1 MMCENLRADLM
12 EAVLSG
18 PETASPQLQE
28 HLRSCPACARELASF
43 QQTMSVLDEW
53 QAPEPSPYF
62 SSRLRARMREA
73 RATQSVGWLAWLRRP
88 LVASAAVALV
98 AVGAGLLEMGRVNHD
113 RNTLATNDQP
123 GVVRAN
129 YSPGTAVGDLQY
141 LDKNADL
148 FSDFDA
154 LDDGQSLTE

>member
-1 MMCENLRADLM
+1 MMCEKLRGDFM

-18 PETASPQLQE
+18 RETASPQLQE
-28 HLRSCPACARELASF
+28 HLRSCAACAHELAAF

-53 QAPEPSPYF
+53 RAPEPSPYF
-62 SSRLRARMREA
+62 SSRLRARWREA
-73 RATQSVGWLAWLRRP
+73 TAMQPNSWLAWLRRP
-88 LVASAAVALV
+88 LAAAAAVVLV

-113 RNTLATNDQP
+113 RNTLATKSPP
-123 GVVRAN
+123 GVRVN

-148 FSDFDA
+148 FADFDA
-154 LDDGQSLTE
+154 LDGQQSSTE

>member
-1 MMCENLRADLM
+1 MMCENLRADFM
-12 EAVLSG
+12 EAVLGG

-28 HLRSCPACARELASF
+28 HLRSCAVCARELASF

-62 SSRLRARMREA
+62 SSRLRARRREA
-73 RATQSVGWLAWLRRP
+73 AAMQPSGWLAWLRRP
-88 LVASAAVALV
+88 VVAAAAIVLV

-123 GVVRAN
+123 GVVRVNNTA
-129 YSPGTAVGDLQY
+129 GTAVGDLQY

-154 LDDGQSLTE
+154 LDGESSTE

>member
-1 MMCENLRADLM
+1 MMCEKLRADFV

-28 HLRSCPACARELASF
+28 HLRSCAACARELASF

-53 QAPEPSPYF
+53 RAPEPSPYF
-62 SSRLRARMREA
+62 SARVRARMREA
-73 RATQSVGWLAWLRRP
+73 PARESSWLAWLRRP
-88 LVASAAVALV
+88 LVAAAAMVLV

-113 RNTLATNDQP
+113 RNTLATYDQP
-123 GVVRAN
+123 SVIRAN

-154 LDDGQSLTE
+154 LDDGQSSTE